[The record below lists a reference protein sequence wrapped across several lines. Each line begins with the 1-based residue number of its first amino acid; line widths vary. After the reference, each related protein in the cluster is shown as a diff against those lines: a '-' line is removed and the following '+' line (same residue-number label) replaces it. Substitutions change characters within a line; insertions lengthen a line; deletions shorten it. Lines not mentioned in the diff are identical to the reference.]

1 MALPFFDSSTRGYT
15 MRVYNPN
22 INGFIGGTIEIYPD
36 KYAGYY
42 YCPFDIEKSTGQG
55 WHIPG
60 REYSFTMTGVPDK
73 GTSHHRGERLGK
85 FTGNSTNAI
94 FVITLVSSIYTSAEN
109 TEHLNDLLSYMGA
122 GLVTEGG
129 NLYNKYFVNDNPA
142 HAGIPIFL
150 YPLDGK
156 ASIITEYA
164 DSKEYTPEYK
174 PSNLV
179 DTKGAYEYAKFRG
192 WSTTFPEY
200 TEYKGTLTYDDYNI
214 LYGVWDQMTEEQDV
228 PENPDHVVAPEG
240 TVKVVSYKLGPFF
253 NQYVTINGRRYNH
266 YYPVLDAENY
276 TVSGT
281 YLNFL
286 YTSLNGNRYSGSN
299 KEYPDID
306 PHTIPH
312 NSMVNFVYSP
322 HGYAVNNTAY
332 TTVYTNTTMYRIT
345 GPIIPNY
352 DEVPR
357 SDFFGADIQPYVYTG
372 TVLKDEHFEDG
383 IGIFIDPVNNKQEYI
398 RQPIDTS
405 TGKNLL
411 IANDFLN
418 DCYYLKITGNTRKL
432 TSGEEIPVM
441 STPSRYLWV
450 YVTREAPE
458 LDISGLLP
466 IIVYEMSR
474 HKRGYFNNF
483 YNGKRSFTDGKVSV
497 RRLT

>member
-1 MALPFFDSSTRGYT
+1 MGLPIFDSSTRGYT

-22 INGFIGGTIEIYPD
+22 KNGFMGGRIEIYPD

-42 YCPFDIEKSTGQG
+42 YCPFDIEKSTTKG

-60 REYSFTMTGVPDK
+60 KEYSFTMTGVSDT
-73 GTSHHRGERLGK
+73 GTSHSRGERLGK
-85 FTGNSTNAI
+85 FSGNSTNAI
-94 FVITLVSSIYTSAEN
+94 FEITLLQYTAAKS
-109 TEHLNDLLSYMGA
+109 TEYLNDLLAYMGA
-122 GLVTEGG
+122 GIVTEGG

-142 HAGIPIFL
+142 HTGIPVFL

-156 ASIITEYA
+156 GSVITEYA
-164 DSKEYTPEYK
+164 ASKEYTPEYK

-179 DTKGAYEYAKFRG
+179 DNKGVYEYAKFRG

-200 TEYKGTLTYDDYNI
+200 TEYKGTLTNDDYNI
-214 LYGVWDQMTEEQDV
+214 LYGVWDQMTGEQDV
-228 PENPDHVVAPEG
+228 PENPDHLVAPNG
-240 TVKVVSYKLGPFF
+240 SVKVLSYTLGPFF
-253 NQYVTINGRRYNH
+253 NSYVTINNNRYNL
-266 YYPVLDAENY
+266 YYPILDAEKY

-281 YLNFL
+281 YLNF
-286 YTSLNGNRYSGSN
+286 SYSSYRGSN
-299 KEYPDID
+299 KEHPDID

-312 NSMVNFVYSP
+312 NSMVYFAYSP
-322 HGYAVNNTAY
+322 HGYSVNKISYTSINT
-332 TTVYTNTTMYRIT
+332 NSTMYRIT

-357 SDFFGADIQPYVYTG
+357 SVFFGADIQPYVYTG
-372 TVLKDEHFEDG
+372 TVLKDEYFGDG

-405 TGKNLL
+405 TGKNRL

-418 DCYYLKITGNTRKL
+418 DCYYRKVGYTIKL
-432 TSGEEIPVM
+432 TSGEEIPVD
-441 STPSRYLWV
+441 STPSNYLWV
-450 YVTREAPE
+450 YVTRETPE
-458 LDISGLLP
+458 LDINWLLP

-483 YNGKRSFTDGKVSV
+483 YNGKRSFTDGKISV